1 VRQPVGALSSRHRD
15 RGPTVTLAELGQ
27 DLADH
32 WVTYLSMPILASVI
46 GYVTKL
52 VAIEMM
58 FKPVEFK
65 GKPPLLGW
73 QGIIPRNAG
82 RMASIAMDLLLGRLI
97 DPKQI
102 LARLDSERLAAELRE
117 PLNRAVSEIGA
128 DLMTKYQPQIWEMLP
143 EPIQRLVLHQIK
155 GQTPKVVTEIM
166 DDFAANMDNYLDV
179 RDMAITNLTKDRAVL
194 NRLIRDIS
202 RPEMRFIARSG
213 LYFGLIIGVLQ
224 AIVWALTHEPLI
236 MPAFGALIGLST
248 DWIALKMIFYPRVER
263 RILGVRWQGMFQK
276 RRKEVA
282 ADYGKLIAE
291 EVLTVPKLLD
301 AMLTGPKADRLIT
314 LVQRHIGRV
323 VDRQIGLAKP
333 LVVLTVGTERYRQL
347 KTDAAVRAFEQ
358 VGDSMRPAVAYA
370 TDALA
375 VEKTIVDAMLA
386 LTPVEFEGVL
396 RPAFQQDEWK
406 LILVGGIL
414 GAIVG
419 ELQVHLLLGL

>member
-1 VRQPVGALSSRHRD
+1 M
-15 RGPTVTLAELGQ
+15 TFAELGQ

-32 WVTYLSMPILASVI
+32 WLTYLSMPILASVI
-46 GYVTKL
+46 GYFTKL

-58 FKPVEFK
+58 FKPVEFR

-82 RMASIAMDLLLGRLI
+82 RMATIAMDLLLGRLI
-97 DPKQI
+97 DPHEI
-102 LARLDSERLAAELRE
+102 LKRLDSDRLVEELRG
-117 PLNRAVSEIGA
+117 PLNDAVSEVGA

-143 EPIQRLVLHQIK
+143 EPAQRLVLWQIK
-155 GQTPKVVTEIM
+155 AQTPKVVAEIM
-166 DDFAANMDNYLDV
+166 RDFSANMDNYLDV
-179 RDMAITNLTKDRAVL
+179 RDMAVTNLTKDRAVL

-213 LYFGLIIGVLQ
+213 LYFGFIIGIAQ

-236 MPAFGALIGLST
+236 MPAFGALVGLST
-248 DWIALKMIFYPRVER
+248 DWIALKMIFYPRAPR

-314 LVQRHIGRV
+314 LVQRHVARV
-323 VDRQIGLAKP
+323 VDRQVGLAKP
-333 LVVLTVGTERYRQL
+333 LVVLTVGSERYRAL
-347 KTDAAVRAFEQ
+347 KRDAAARAFAEA
-358 VGDSMRPAVAYA
+358 STTMAPAMDYA
-370 TDALA
+370 KDALA

-419 ELQVHLLLGL
+419 ELQVHLILGM

>member
-1 VRQPVGALSSRHRD
+1 
-15 RGPTVTLAELGQ
+15 VTLAELGQ

-32 WVTYLSMPILASVI
+32 WLTYLSMPILASVI

-143 EPIQRLVLHQIK
+143 EPLQRLVLHQIK

-179 RDMAITNLTKDRAVL
+179 RDMAITNLTRDRAVL

-248 DWIALKMIFYPRVER
+248 DWIALKMIFYPRAER

-358 VGDSMRPAVAYA
+358 VGDSMRPAMAYA

>member
-1 VRQPVGALSSRHRD
+1 MIF
-15 RGPTVTLAELGQ
+15 AELGQ

-32 WVTYLSMPILASVI
+32 WLTYLSMPILASVI

-58 FKPVEFK
+58 FKPVDFR
-65 GKPPLLGW
+65 GKPPLFGW

-82 RMASIAMDLLLGRLI
+82 RMATIAMDLLLGRLI
-97 DPKQI
+97 DPHEI
-102 LARLDSERLAAELRE
+102 LKRLDSDRIVEELRG
-117 PLNRAVSEIGA
+117 PLNDAVSEIGS
-128 DLMTKYQPQIWEMLP
+128 DLMTKYQPQVWEMLP
-143 EPIQRLVLHQIK
+143 EPAQRLVLWQIK
-155 GQTPKVVTEIM
+155 AQTPRVVTEIM
-166 DDFAANMDNYLDV
+166 RDFSANMDNYLDV

-213 LYFGLIIGVLQ
+213 LYFGFIIGVAQ

-236 MPAFGALIGLST
+236 MPAFGALVGLST
-248 DWIALKMIFYPRVER
+248 DWIALKMIFYPRAPR

-282 ADYGKLIAE
+282 ADYGRLIAE

-301 AMLTGPKADRLIT
+301 AMITGPKADRLIT
-314 LVQRHIGRV
+314 LVQRHIARV
-323 VDRQIGLAKP
+323 VDRQVGLAKP
-333 LVVLTVGTERYRQL
+333 LVVLTVGSERYRQL
-347 KTDAAVRAFEQ
+347 KKDAAQRAFAE
-358 VGDSMRPAVAYA
+358 VSTTMAPAMEYA
-370 TDALA
+370 KDALA
-375 VEKTIVDAMLA
+375 VEQTIVDAMLA

-419 ELQVHLLLGL
+419 ELQVHLLIGV

>member
-1 VRQPVGALSSRHRD
+1 
-15 RGPTVTLAELGQ
+15 
-27 DLADH
+27 
-32 WVTYLSMPILASVI
+32 
-46 GYVTKL
+46 
-52 VAIEMM
+52 
-58 FKPVEFK
+58 
-65 GKPPLLGW
+65 GW

-248 DWIALKMIFYPRVER
+248 DWIALKMIFYPRAER

>member
-1 VRQPVGALSSRHRD
+1 
-15 RGPTVTLAELGQ
+15 VTLAELGQ

-32 WVTYLSMPILASVI
+32 WLTYLSMPILASVI

-143 EPIQRLVLHQIK
+143 EPLQRLVLHQIK

-248 DWIALKMIFYPRVER
+248 DWIALKMIFYPRAER

>member
-1 VRQPVGALSSRHRD
+1 M
-15 RGPTVTLAELGQ
+15 TLAELGQ

-32 WVTYLSMPILASVI
+32 WLTYLSMPILASVI

-143 EPIQRLVLHQIK
+143 EPLQRLVLHQIK

-179 RDMAITNLTKDRAVL
+179 RDMAITNLTRDRAVL

-248 DWIALKMIFYPRVER
+248 DWIALKMIFYPRAER

-386 LTPVEFEGVL
+386 
-396 RPAFQQDEWK
+396 
-406 LILVGGIL
+406 
-414 GAIVG
+414 
-419 ELQVHLLLGL
+419 

>member
-1 VRQPVGALSSRHRD
+1 
-15 RGPTVTLAELGQ
+15 VTLAELGH

-97 DPKQI
+97 DPHQI
-102 LARLDSERLAAELRE
+102 LARLDSERLATELRE

-179 RDMAITNLTKDRAVL
+179 RDMAITNLTRDRAVL

-248 DWIALKMIFYPRVER
+248 DWIALKMIFYPRAER

-347 KTDAAVRAFEQ
+347 KTDAAVRAFAQ

>member
-1 VRQPVGALSSRHRD
+1 
-15 RGPTVTLAELGQ
+15 VTLARLVE
-27 DLADH
+27 DLTRN
-32 WVTYLSMPILASVI
+32 WLTYLSMPILAALI

-73 QGIIPRNAG
+73 QGIIPRNSG

-97 DPKQI
+97 DPHEI
-102 LARLDSERLAAELRE
+102 LKRLDSDRLLAELRE
-117 PLNRAVSEIGA
+117 PLNRAVTEVGA
-128 DLMTKYQPQIWEMLP
+128 DLMTKYQPQVWEMLP
-143 EPIQRLVLHQIK
+143 EPAQRLVLWQIK
-155 GQTPKVVTEIM
+155 AQTPKVVAEIM
-166 DDFAANMDNYLDV
+166 NDFSANMDNYLDV
-179 RDMAITNLTKDRAVL
+179 RDMAVTNLIKDKAVL

-213 LYFGLIIGVLQ
+213 LYFGFIIGILQ

-236 MPAFGALIGLST
+236 MPAFGALVGLST
-248 DWIALKMIFYPRVER
+248 DWIALKMIFYPREPR

-276 RRKEVA
+276 RRKQVA

-301 AMLTGPKADRLIT
+301 AMLTGPKADRLLN
-314 LVQRHIGRV
+314 LVQRHIARV
-323 VDRQIGLAKP
+323 VDRQVGLAKP
-333 LVVLTVGTERYRQL
+333 LVVLTVGSERYRQL
-347 KTDAAVRAFEQ
+347 KADAAQRAIAE
-358 VGDSMRPAVAYA
+358 VGYTIQPAMDYA

-375 VEKTIVDAMLA
+375 VEKTIVDAMIA
-386 LTPVEFEGVL
+386 LTPVEFEKVL

-419 ELQVHLLLGL
+419 ELQVHLLIGPLSGG

>member
-1 VRQPVGALSSRHRD
+1 
-15 RGPTVTLAELGQ
+15 VTLAELGQ

-32 WVTYLSMPILASVI
+32 WLTYLSMPILASVI

-143 EPIQRLVLHQIK
+143 EPLQRLVLHQIK

-179 RDMAITNLTKDRAVL
+179 RDMAITNLTRDRAVL

-248 DWIALKMIFYPRVER
+248 DWIALKMIFYPRAER

>member
-1 VRQPVGALSSRHRD
+1 
-15 RGPTVTLAELGQ
+15 VTLAGLGQ

-248 DWIALKMIFYPRVER
+248 DWIALKMIFYPRAER

>member
-1 VRQPVGALSSRHRD
+1 
-15 RGPTVTLAELGQ
+15 VTLAELGQ

-32 WVTYLSMPILASVI
+32 WLTYLSMPILASAI

-143 EPIQRLVLHQIK
+143 EPLQRLVLHQIK

-194 NRLIRDIS
+194 NRLIREIS

-248 DWIALKMIFYPRVER
+248 DWIALKMIFYPRAER

>member
-1 VRQPVGALSSRHRD
+1 
-15 RGPTVTLAELGQ
+15 VTLAELGQ

-248 DWIALKMIFYPRVER
+248 DWIALKMIFYPRAER

>member
-1 VRQPVGALSSRHRD
+1 MSVS
-15 RGPTVTLAELGQ
+15 ELGR
-27 DLADH
+27 DLSEH
-32 WVTYLSMPILASVI
+32 WLTYLSMPLLASVI

-58 FKPVEFK
+58 FKPVDFV
-65 GKPPLLGW
+65 GKPPVLGW

-82 RMASIAMDLLLGRLI
+82 RMATIAMDLLLGRLI
-97 DPKQI
+97 DPHQI
-102 LARLDSERLAAELRE
+102 LARLDSDRLLAEMRE

-128 DLMTKYQPQIWEMLP
+128 ELMTKYQPQVWEMLP
-143 EPIQRLVLHQIK
+143 EPAQRLVLWQIK
-155 GQTPKVVTEIM
+155 AQTPRVVTEIM
-166 DDFAANMDNYLDV
+166 SDFSADMDNYLDV
-179 RDMAITNLTKDRAVL
+179 RDMAVTNLTRDRAVL

-224 AIVWALTHEPLI
+224 AVVWALTHEPLI

-248 DWIALKMIFYPRVER
+248 DWIALKMIFYPRQPR
-263 RILGVRWQGMFQK
+263 RILGVRWQGMFHK
-276 RRKEVA
+276 RREQVA

-291 EVLTVPKLLD
+291 EVLTVPKLLE
-301 AMLTGPKADRLIT
+301 AMLTGPKADRLLL
-314 LVQRHIGRV
+314 LVQRHIARV
-323 VDRQIGLAKP
+323 VDRQVGLAKP
-333 LVVLTVGTERYRQL
+333 LVVLTVGSERYRQL
-347 KTDAAVRAFEQ
+347 KADAGERALLE
-358 VGDSMRPAVAYA
+358 VSDRMRPAMAYA

-375 VEKTIVDAMLA
+375 VEQTIVDAMLA
-386 LTPVEFEGVL
+386 LTPLEFEQVL

-419 ELQVHLLLGL
+419 ELQVHLLIGA

>member
-1 VRQPVGALSSRHRD
+1 
-15 RGPTVTLAELGQ
+15 VTLAGLGQ

>member
-1 VRQPVGALSSRHRD
+1 
-15 RGPTVTLAELGQ
+15 VTLAELGQ

-32 WVTYLSMPILASVI
+32 WLTYLSMPILASVI

-143 EPIQRLVLHQIK
+143 EPLQRLVLHQIK
-155 GQTPKVVTEIM
+155 GQTPKVVAEIM

-179 RDMAITNLTKDRAVL
+179 RDMAITNLTRDRAVL

-248 DWIALKMIFYPRVER
+248 DWIALKMIFYPRAER

>member
-1 VRQPVGALSSRHRD
+1 
-15 RGPTVTLAELGQ
+15 VTFAELGR

-32 WVTYLSMPILASVI
+32 WLTYLSMPILASVI
-46 GYVTKL
+46 GYITKL

-58 FKPVEFK
+58 FKPVDFR
-65 GKPPLLGW
+65 GKPPLFGW

-82 RMASIAMDLLLGRLI
+82 RMATIAMDLLLGRLI
-97 DPKQI
+97 DPHEI
-102 LARLDSERLAAELRE
+102 LKRLDSDRLVEELRG
-117 PLNRAVSEIGA
+117 PLNDAISEIGS
-128 DLMTKYQPQIWEMLP
+128 DLMTKYQPQVWEMLP
-143 EPIQRLVLHQIK
+143 EPAQRLVLWQIK
-155 GQTPKVVTEIM
+155 AQTPKVVTEIM
-166 DDFAANMDNYLDV
+166 RDFSANMDNYLDV
-179 RDMAITNLTKDRAVL
+179 RDMAITNLTRDRAVL

-213 LYFGLIIGVLQ
+213 LYFGFIIGVAQ

-236 MPAFGALIGLST
+236 MPAFGALVGLST
-248 DWIALKMIFYPRVER
+248 DWIALKMIFYPREPR

-314 LVQRHIGRV
+314 LVQRHVARV
-323 VDRQIGLAKP
+323 VDRQVGLAKP
-333 LVVLTVGTERYRQL
+333 LVVLTVGSERYRQL
-347 KTDAAVRAFEQ
+347 KKDAAQRAFAEF
-358 VGDSMRPAVAYA
+358 SHTMAPAMDYA

-375 VEKTIVDAMLA
+375 VEQTIVDAMLA

-419 ELQVHLLLGL
+419 ELQVHLLIGV

>member
-1 VRQPVGALSSRHRD
+1 VVCFIARIGGS
-15 RGPTVTLAELGQ
+15 TVTLAQLGR
-27 DLADH
+27 DLAEN
-32 WVTYLSMPILASVI
+32 WLTYLSMPILASLI

-97 DPKQI
+97 DPHEI
-102 LARLDSERLAAELRE
+102 LKRLDRERLLAELRE
-117 PLNRAVSEIGA
+117 PLNRAVSEVGA
-128 DLMTKYQPQIWEMLP
+128 DLMTKYQPQVWEMLP
-143 EPIQRLVLHQIK
+143 EPAQRLVLWQIK
-155 GQTPKVVTEIM
+155 AQTPKVVAEIM

-179 RDMAITNLTKDRAVL
+179 RDMAVTNLVKDKAVL

-213 LYFGLIIGVLQ
+213 LYFGFIIGILQ

-236 MPAFGALIGLST
+236 MPAFGALVGLST
-248 DWIALKMIFYPRVER
+248 DWIALKMIFYPREPR

-276 RRKEVA
+276 RRKQVA
-282 ADYGKLIAE
+282 ADYGRLIAE

-301 AMLTGPKADRLIT
+301 AMITGPKADRLIN
-314 LVQRHIGRV
+314 LVQRHIARV
-323 VDRQIGLAKP
+323 VDRQVGLAKP
-333 LVVLTVGTERYRQL
+333 LVVLTVGSERYRAL
-347 KTDAAVRAFEQ
+347 KADAAQRAIAEVSYTMQ
-358 VGDSMRPAVAYA
+358 PAMEYA

-386 LTPVEFEGVL
+386 LTPIEFEKVL

-419 ELQVHLLLGL
+419 ELQVHLLIGPLAGG

>member
-1 VRQPVGALSSRHRD
+1 M
-15 RGPTVTLAELGQ
+15 TFAELGQ

-32 WVTYLSMPILASVI
+32 WLTYLSMPILASVI
-46 GYVTKL
+46 GYFTKL

-58 FKPVEFK
+58 FKPVEFR

-82 RMASIAMDLLLGRLI
+82 RMATIAMDLLLGRLI
-97 DPKQI
+97 DPHEI
-102 LARLDSERLAAELRE
+102 LKRLDSDRLVEELRE
-117 PLNRAVSEIGA
+117 PLNDAVSEVGA

-143 EPIQRLVLHQIK
+143 EPAQRLVLWQIK
-155 GQTPKVVTEIM
+155 AQTPKVVTEIM
-166 DDFAANMDNYLDV
+166 RDFSANMDNYLDV
-179 RDMAITNLTKDRAVL
+179 RDMAVTNLTKDRAVL

-213 LYFGLIIGVLQ
+213 LYFGFIIGIAQ
-224 AIVWALTHEPLI
+224 AVVWALTHEPLI
-236 MPAFGALIGLST
+236 MPAFGALVGLST
-248 DWIALKMIFYPRVER
+248 DWIALKMIFYPRAPR

-301 AMLTGPKADRLIT
+301 AMLTGPKSDRLIT
-314 LVQRHIGRV
+314 LVQRHVARV
-323 VDRQIGLAKP
+323 VDRQVGLAKP
-333 LVVLTVGTERYRQL
+333 LVVLTVGSERYRAL
-347 KTDAAVRAFEQ
+347 KRDAAARAFAEA
-358 VGDSMRPAVAYA
+358 GTTMAPAMDYA
-370 TDALA
+370 KDALA

-419 ELQVHLLLGL
+419 ELQVHLILGV

>member
-1 VRQPVGALSSRHRD
+1 VIF
-15 RGPTVTLAELGQ
+15 AELGQ

-32 WVTYLSMPILASVI
+32 WLTYLSMPILASVI

-58 FKPVEFK
+58 FKPVDFR
-65 GKPPLLGW
+65 GKPPLFGW

-82 RMASIAMDLLLGRLI
+82 RMATIAMDLLLGRLI
-97 DPKQI
+97 DPHEI
-102 LARLDSERLAAELRE
+102 LKRLDSDRIVEELRG
-117 PLNRAVSEIGA
+117 PLNDAVSEIGS
-128 DLMTKYQPQIWEMLP
+128 DLMTKYQPQVWEMLP
-143 EPIQRLVLHQIK
+143 EPAQRLVLWQIK
-155 GQTPKVVTEIM
+155 AQTPRVVTEIM
-166 DDFAANMDNYLDV
+166 RDFSANMDNYLDV

-213 LYFGLIIGVLQ
+213 LYFGFIIGVAQ

-236 MPAFGALIGLST
+236 MPAFGALVGLST
-248 DWIALKMIFYPRVER
+248 DWIALKMIFYPRAPR

-282 ADYGKLIAE
+282 ADYGRLIAE

-301 AMLTGPKADRLIT
+301 AMITGPKADRLIT
-314 LVQRHIGRV
+314 LVQRHIARV
-323 VDRQIGLAKP
+323 VDRQVGLAKP
-333 LVVLTVGTERYRQL
+333 LVVLTVGSERYRQL
-347 KTDAAVRAFEQ
+347 KKDAAQRAFAE
-358 VGDSMRPAVAYA
+358 VSTTMAPAMEYA
-370 TDALA
+370 KDALA
-375 VEKTIVDAMLA
+375 VEQTIVDAMLA

-419 ELQVHLLLGL
+419 ELQVHLLIGV

>member
-1 VRQPVGALSSRHRD
+1 
-15 RGPTVTLAELGQ
+15 
-27 DLADH
+27 
-32 WVTYLSMPILASVI
+32 
-46 GYVTKL
+46 
-52 VAIEMM
+52 
-58 FKPVEFK
+58 
-65 GKPPLLGW
+65 
-73 QGIIPRNAG
+73 
-82 RMASIAMDLLLGRLI
+82 
-97 DPKQI
+97 
-102 LARLDSERLAAELRE
+102 
-117 PLNRAVSEIGA
+117 
-128 DLMTKYQPQIWEMLP
+128 
-143 EPIQRLVLHQIK
+143 
-155 GQTPKVVTEIM
+155 
-166 DDFAANMDNYLDV
+166 
-179 RDMAITNLTKDRAVL
+179 
-194 NRLIRDIS
+194 
-202 RPEMRFIARSG
+202 
-213 LYFGLIIGVLQ
+213 
-224 AIVWALTHEPLI
+224 
-236 MPAFGALIGLST
+236 
-248 DWIALKMIFYPRVER
+248 
-263 RILGVRWQGMFQK
+263 
-276 RRKEVA
+276 
-282 ADYGKLIAE
+282 
-291 EVLTVPKLLD
+291 VLTVPKLLD

>member
-1 VRQPVGALSSRHRD
+1 
-15 RGPTVTLAELGQ
+15 VTLAELGQ

-143 EPIQRLVLHQIK
+143 EPLQRLVLHQIK

>member
-1 VRQPVGALSSRHRD
+1 M
-15 RGPTVTLAELGQ
+15 TFAELGQ

-32 WVTYLSMPILASVI
+32 WLTYLSMPILASVI
-46 GYVTKL
+46 GYFTKL

-58 FKPVEFK
+58 FKPVDFR

-82 RMASIAMDLLLGRLI
+82 RMATIAMDLLLGRLI
-97 DPKQI
+97 DPHEI
-102 LARLDSERLAAELRE
+102 LKRLDSDRLVEELRG
-117 PLNRAVSEIGA
+117 PLNDAVSEVGA

-143 EPIQRLVLHQIK
+143 EPAQRLVLWQIK
-155 GQTPKVVTEIM
+155 AQTPKVVTEIM
-166 DDFAANMDNYLDV
+166 RDFAANMDNYLDV
-179 RDMAITNLTKDRAVL
+179 RDMAVSNLTKDRAVL
-194 NRLIRDIS
+194 NRLIREIS

-213 LYFGLIIGVLQ
+213 LYFGFIIGIAQ
-224 AIVWALTHEPLI
+224 AVVWALTHEPLI
-236 MPAFGALIGLST
+236 MPAFGALVGLST
-248 DWIALKMIFYPRVER
+248 DWIALKMIFYPRAPR

-314 LVQRHIGRV
+314 LVQRHVARV
-323 VDRQIGLAKP
+323 VDRQVGLAKP
-333 LVVLTVGTERYRQL
+333 LVVLTVGSDRYRAL
-347 KTDAAVRAFEQ
+347 KKDAAARAFAEA
-358 VGDSMRPAVAYA
+358 STTMAPAMDYA
-370 TDALA
+370 KDALA

-419 ELQVHLLLGL
+419 ELQVHLILGL

>member
-1 VRQPVGALSSRHRD
+1 
-15 RGPTVTLAELGQ
+15 VTLAQLGR

-65 GKPPLLGW
+65 GRPPLLGW

-97 DPKQI
+97 DPHQI
-102 LARLDSERLAAELRE
+102 LARLDSERLAAELRD

-179 RDMAITNLTKDRAVL
+179 RDMAITNLTRDRAVL
-194 NRLIRDIS
+194 NRLIRNIS

-248 DWIALKMIFYPRVER
+248 DWIALKMIFYPRAPR

-333 LVVLTVGTERYRQL
+333 LVVLTVGSERYRQL

-358 VGDSMRPAVAYA
+358 VGDSMKPAMAYA

>member
-1 VRQPVGALSSRHRD
+1 
-15 RGPTVTLAELGQ
+15 VTLAELGQ

-32 WVTYLSMPILASVI
+32 WLTYLSMPILASVI

-143 EPIQRLVLHQIK
+143 EPLQRLVLHQIK

-179 RDMAITNLTKDRAVL
+179 RDMAITNLTRDRAVL

-248 DWIALKMIFYPRVER
+248 DWIALKMIFYPRAER

-419 ELQVHLLLGL
+419 ELQVHLLIGV

>member
-1 VRQPVGALSSRHRD
+1 M
-15 RGPTVTLAELGQ
+15 TLAELGQ

-32 WVTYLSMPILASVI
+32 WLTYLSMPILASVI

-143 EPIQRLVLHQIK
+143 EPLQRLVLHQIK

-166 DDFAANMDNYLDV
+166 DDFAADMDNYLDV
-179 RDMAITNLTKDRAVL
+179 RDMAITNLTRDRAVL

-248 DWIALKMIFYPRVER
+248 DWIALKMIFYPRAER

>member
-1 VRQPVGALSSRHRD
+1 
-15 RGPTVTLAELGQ
+15 VTLAELGQ

-32 WVTYLSMPILASVI
+32 WLTYLSMPILASVI

-143 EPIQRLVLHQIK
+143 EPLQRLVLHQIK

-166 DDFAANMDNYLDV
+166 DDFAADMDNYLDV
-179 RDMAITNLTKDRAVL
+179 RDMAITNLTRDRAVL

-248 DWIALKMIFYPRVER
+248 DWIALKMIFYPRAER